1 MSILPISS
9 ANAVKTCEEA
19 KQLFTYQTNCNTV
32 TYVLSVKSED
42 FFEVFLFF
50 MSLQL
55 IDLRPASLWFSAC
68 NPMLCALHSYR
79 NQPTYFYS

>member
-55 IDLRPASLWFSAC
+55 IGLRPASLWFSAC
-68 NPMLCALHSYR
+68 NPMLCDLQSYGF
-79 NQPTYFYS
+79 QASF